1 MYFNYRS
8 FFKALHL
15 SLFRQPFRLRRCAY
29 VISFTSIFL
38 LVRGLVSIGRALD
51 LLLAPRFRRE
61 TVAQPVFIIAPPRS
75 GTSLLQR
82 LLSLDEERFV
92 HWQMYQTILPS
103 VCLQRALAALARLD
117 SSIGAPLA
125 RLLARCEQNWFGGWD
140 DMHRMRLDQPEE
152 DQALFLYAF
161 ASEAAFM
168 LFPFPDELWEV
179 GFSDALPAAK
189 RVKLM
194 QYYRGCLQ
202 RQAHAHGAGRI
213 MLVKSTGSAGALD
226 ALSTEFPDAR
236 FVTIAR
242 HPAESVASH
251 VSLFVPAWQAHS
263 PEIAKNGA
271 EAKSYAKLAVAWYRH
286 LFRFGNR
293 IAPERYYRIDYRELV
308 RDPRG
313 TVAALYRHFG
323 WSMGSSFRTRLEAAA
338 KRERTFTSRH
348 AYTLEEF
355 GLSRAWIEDELGDV
369 IAAYGLDEG
378 RRDDCPA
385 LQQSA

>member
-1 MYFNYRS
+1 MPFNHRA
-8 FFKALHL
+8 FLKALYL
-15 SLFRQPFRLRRCAY
+15 ALLRQKFAPRRWAC
-29 VISFTSIFL
+29 VISVTSVFL

-51 LLLAPRFRRE
+51 HLLAPRFSRE

-92 HWQMYQTILPS
+92 HWKLYQTILPAA
-103 VCLQRALAALARLD
+103 CLQRALEALARLD
-117 SSIGAPLA
+117 GRVGAPLA
-125 RLLARCEQNWFGGWD
+125 RLLTRCEQKWFGGWD
-140 DMHRMRLDQPEE
+140 DMHRMRLNQPEE

-179 GFSDALPAAK
+179 GFPDALPAAE
-189 RVKLM
+189 RAKLM
-194 QYYRGCLQ
+194 RYYRGCLQ
-202 RQAHAHGAGRI
+202 RHAHAHGAGRT
-213 MLVKSTGSAGALD
+213 MLVKSTGSSGAID
-226 ALSTEFPDAR
+226 ALSAEFPDAR
-236 FVTIAR
+236 FVTIVR

-263 PEIAKNGA
+263 PEIPKDGA
-271 EAKSYAKLAVAWYRH
+271 VAKSYAKLAVAWYRH
-286 LFRFGNR
+286 LFRFGSR
-293 IAPERYYRIDYRELV
+293 IAPERYYRIDYRDLT

-313 TVAALYRHFG
+313 TIAALYRHFG
-323 WSMGSSFRTRLEAAA
+323 WSMGSSFRARLDATA
-338 KRERTFTSRH
+338 KRERTFESRH

-355 GLSRAWIEDELGDV
+355 GLSRAWIESQLSDV

-378 RRDDCPA
+378 RRIDRPA
-385 LQQSA
+385 LEQSA